1 MRSHEYTPMT
11 MSTTEIASEATDAQL
26 IRESRTG
33 HSDRFEELVN
43 RYRRRAFFA
52 ALSFMRNQEDALDVV
67 QESFMKA
74 FRALGDFDLRYP
86 FYPWFH
92 KIVKNTAF
100 SLLRKKKRAR
110 FFSLHR
116 VFKDGDEQVWDVPDR
131 TMDPALLIDRSQK
144 NEALLKAMSEL
155 GDKEREILFLRHF
168 QELSYK
174 EIAEVLQIPIGTVMS
189 RLYHARAK
197 LKDRVERY
205 L

>member
-1 MRSHEYTPMT
+1 MT
-11 MSTTEIASEATDAQL
+11 MCTTDEIVRERSDAEL
-26 IRESRTG
+26 IREARNGDGAS
-33 HSDRFEELVN
+33 FEELVH

-52 ALSFMRNQEDALDVV
+52 ALSFMRNQEDALDIV

-92 KIVKNTAF
+92 KIVKNTAL
-100 SLLRKKKRAR
+100 SLLRKRKRRR
-110 FFSLHR
+110 FFSLNR
-116 VFKDGDEQVWDVPDR
+116 VFRDGEEQEMDVPDA
-131 TMDPALLIDRSQK
+131 TLDPALLTDKSQT
-144 NEALLKAMSEL
+144 NELLLKALSEL
-155 GDKEREILFLRHF
+155 GEKEREILFLRHF

-174 EIAEVLQIPIGTVMS
+174 EIAQVLQIPIGTVMS

-197 LKDRVERY
+197 LKDRVEQY